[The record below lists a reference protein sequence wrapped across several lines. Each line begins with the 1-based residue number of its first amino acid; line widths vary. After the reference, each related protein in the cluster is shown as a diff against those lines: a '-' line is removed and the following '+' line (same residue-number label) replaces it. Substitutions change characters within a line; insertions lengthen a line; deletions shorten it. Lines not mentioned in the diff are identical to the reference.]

1 MDTKF
6 FRDFEDSYLRTTF
19 NLILNPAEGLID
31 IPESCT
37 KNRYWFNVD
46 MFPTILASIGVKI
59 EGDRLGLGT
68 NLFSGEPTLIEKN
81 GNGMEGW
88 EIVNEELKYK
98 SEMYNEKILQGTYKP
113 FDPKNIS
120 EY

>member
-1 MDTKF
+1 M
-6 FRDFEDSYLRTTF
+6 
-19 NLILNPAEGLID
+19 
-31 IPESCT
+31 
-37 KNRYWFNVD
+37 
-46 MFPTILASIGVKI
+46 
-59 EGDRLGLGT
+59 
-68 NLFSGEPTLIEKN
+68 IEKN